1 MKFECVYNSELDI
14 VEGVTHGVA
23 DVAKYLELMD
33 RVMELC
39 RQEEAENILVDHS
52 DLDAGTL
59 TMEHIETLGRTAA
72 SKKEV
77 CKVRKC
83 AHVVIND
90 LQFGLV
96 RAWEIIVS
104 MYDLA
109 DLETKVFKNRDEA
122 TDWIKAGA

>member
-1 MKFECVYNSELDI
+1 MNYECFFNPELNT
-14 VEGVTHGVA
+14 VEGVTHGKA
-23 DVAKYLELMD
+23 DVATFLELMD

-39 RQEEAENILVDHS
+39 KQEESANILINHL

-59 TMEHIETLGRTAA
+59 TMANIETLGRMAA
-72 SKKEV
+72 SKKEI

-83 AHVVIND
+83 AHIVAND

-104 MYDLA
+104 MYDLT
-109 DLETKVFKNRDEA
+109 DLEAKLFKNRDEA
-122 TDWIKAGA
+122 TEWIKAGK